1 MQHELPHEQVIKEGR
16 RDGEG
21 ERARKPT
28 AFGIVPSLEPQW
40 QVSGTQEGV
49 QPSLAVDKCQ
59 MLGRER
65 PILLWQGFLT
75 TPCLLSP
82 SSLLLPG

>member
-1 MQHELPHEQVIKEGR
+1 MSCLMRQAIKQGR

-21 ERARKPT
+21 ERARNPT
-28 AFGIVPSLEPQW
+28 AFGTVSSLEPQW
-40 QVSGTQEGV
+40 RASGTQEGV
-49 QPSLAVDKCQ
+49 QPSLVVDKCQ

-65 PILLWQGFLT
+65 PILPWQGFLA

-82 SSLLLPG
+82 GSLLLPG

>member
-1 MQHELPHEQVIKEGR
+1 MSCPVRLVIKQGR

-28 AFGIVPSLEPQW
+28 AFGIVPFLEPQW
-40 QVSGTQEGV
+40 RASGTQEGV

-65 PILLWQGFLT
+65 PVLPWQGFLAI
-75 TPCLLSP
+75 PCLPSP
-82 SSLLLPG
+82 GSLLLPG

>member
-1 MQHELPHEQVIKEGR
+1 MKHELLQEQVIKEGR

-21 ERARKPT
+21 ERARKP
-28 AFGIVPSLEPQW
+28 AEFGIVSSLEPQW

-65 PILLWQGFLT
+65 PVLL
-75 TPCLLSP
+75 
-82 SSLLLPG
+82 